1 MVSRVR
7 VWLNRTY
14 AENVFFMDQL
24 RRNPSDR
31 AVEIHATHGDAD
43 SPVLAAADTAD
54 MEPEGLSPAA
64 YVEYALD
71 QCARRGIDVF
81 VPRLHQ
87 SEIVAHRADFEA
99 VGTALLAPTPE
110 AVAVFHDKVIAYEA
124 VQAIG
129 VPVPPWWRVRT
140 APELVA
146 AVEELEAAGH
156 KACFKPASGAG
167 GVGFRVITRTPFSLM
182 HLNGFPSP
190 YVPLDTVVSALEQAD
205 EQVDWLVMP
214 RLEEPEVSVDCLTG
228 PDNLVRLAVGRTKN
242 GRRRGFTLQEQ
253 WLEPARRIAEGFGLH
268 YLSNIQFR
276 MFGDQPVLMDVNTRP
291 AGGLHQLSLCGVNA
305 PWAAVQL
312 ALGEDPGTMEPPF
325 LGADYAVVSGPRQL
339 RPVSLPHQRTEEAEP
354 LLPAVAAPVPA
365 EAEAAPESTES
376 TEADSRAAARA

>member
-54 MEPEGLSPAA
+54 LEPEGLSPAA
-64 YVEYALD
+64 YVEFALD

-190 YVPLDTVVSALEQAD
+190 YVPLDTVVEALERAD

-242 GRRRGFTLQEQ
+242 GRRRGFTLHEQ

-276 MFGDQPVLMDVNTRP
+276 MFGDRPVLMDVNTRP

-339 RPVSLPHQRTEEAEP
+339 RPVSLPHQRAEESEP
-354 LLPAVAAPVPA
+354 LLPAAAPAPA
-365 EAEAAPESTES
+365 QDAVETTTETSESG
-376 TEADSRAAARA
+376 SRAAARA